1 MPPPCSCLA
10 SYSEPSWST
19 TATLTASGRRVRT
32 THLPSPR
39 GWVPSTEYGSCD
51 QPSTMARSWSPLT
64 SAPTP
69 IVGDAGGVVEVGS
82 AAMPTAVDTAGADA
96 AFVARLA
103 GAAFFAVLAGVAFLA
118 AVAFFAAGAAFVAAV
133 FLAVVPA
140 VVVPAAAVLRVA
152 VFFAGAAGVW
162 SGASSVVIVPS
173 PSSRVQSSRG
183 SRRLGDLRQSPEEI
197 RDNEFSGIISQCGRL
212 RAS

>member
-64 SAPTP
+64 SAATP

-82 AAMPTAVDTAGADA
+82 AAPETAGADA

-103 GAAFFAVLAGVAFLA
+103 GAAFFAVLAGVAFFA
-118 AVAFFAAGAAFVAAV
+118 GAAFFAAGAAFVAAV

-140 VVVPAAAVLRVA
+140 VVVPAPAALGVAVLRVA
-152 VFFAGAAGVW
+152 VFFAGAAWVW
-162 SGASSVVIVPS
+162 SG
-173 PSSRVQSSRG
+173 
-183 SRRLGDLRQSPEEI
+183 
-197 RDNEFSGIISQCGRL
+197 
-212 RAS
+212 